1 MSFIRKPA
9 KLLILFLVLF
19 LAVKGLFAQSSPTA
33 EEEYAVQYFT
43 HLNKTQKRLDLMNRS
58 GYLSKLGSEEIEG
71 LISGTLSYKTSIKGF
86 SGIVTLTYDN
96 YSDESGWIFSGQ
108 IIVKSNINGNGS
120 FDGTITVSG
129 ISPATVYY
137 DRAIM
142 KSGAAGGGTYGFTL
156 PGKNRAEVDYTW
168 FFKAE

>member
-9 KLLILFLVLF
+9 KVLF
-19 LAVKGLFAQSSPTA
+19 LFLILLLAVQVTFAQSSPIP

-71 LISGTLSYKTSIKGF
+71 LISGTLSYRTSIKGL

-96 YSDESGWIFSGQ
+96 YSDESGWIFNGQ
-108 IIVKSNINGNGS
+108 IIVTSNLKGNGT
-120 FDGTITVSG
+120 FDGTITVTG

-137 DRAIM
+137 DKAIM
-142 KSGAAGGGTYGFTL
+142 KSGAAGGGTYGFAL